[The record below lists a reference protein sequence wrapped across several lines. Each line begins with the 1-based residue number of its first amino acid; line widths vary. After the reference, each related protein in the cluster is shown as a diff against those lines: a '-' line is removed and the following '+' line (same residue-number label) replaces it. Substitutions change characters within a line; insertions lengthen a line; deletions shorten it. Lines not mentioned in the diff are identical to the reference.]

1 MNPATGEPAER
12 SRDDFTTIRAFK
24 TDAKMLAE
32 IAELRGVTA
41 AEAFRD
47 VCQTALKRALVTAT
61 ERRLSELKAGA

>member
-1 MNPATGEPAER
+1 MADDADR
-12 SRDDFTTIRAFK
+12 SRDDFTTLRAYK

-47 VCQTALKRALVTAT
+47 VCGPALKAALVIET
-61 ERRLSELKAGA
+61 ERRLCELKAGA